1 MPAIKFNNNNNKSN
15 NNNTSSNKATTY
27 NPRLSLLEDVKRQGG
42 EWDASYLNLLFPE
55 IYKNIEAGKYE
66 DMNKKEM
73 ALLQEK
79 IKRQEA
85 EKEAQG
91 IAALESMNEEE
102 LTRKMLQAEASKNNK
117 TQPDG
122 PEIVMKKKPEP
133 PEDLED
139 DRPKGL
145 KDYIRK
151 AFEDP
156 EAIMA
161 FGRALV
167 EGKGISGGLEEY
179 SKEREEGEKEQAAL
193 DAAAADL
200 AFEKQKAEVDALYKA
215 ALSEQALAQAEK
227 SQLGPNEIQIA
238 QAMAMKAGNPAGTP
252 EEMEAYNKAFFEAL
266 QTQITSKKDTG
277 LDLDDTIKILAL
289 TGALTPEKIKELFPI
304 QGGGQATGTAAD
316 NVIFAEG
323 VE

>member
-1 MPAIKFNNNNNKSN
+1 MPAIKFNNNNNTTTSNTNKNKS
-15 NNNTSSNKATTY
+15 STY
-27 NPRLSLLEDVKRQGG
+27 NPRLNLLEDIKEKGG

-55 IYKNIEAGKYE
+55 IYKNIEAGKYK
-66 DMNKKEM
+66 DMNKQEM
-73 ALLQEK
+73 DLLEEK
-79 IKRQEA
+79 IKRQKA
-85 EKEAQG
+85 EEEAQG

-102 LTRKMLQAEASKNNK
+102 LARKMLQAEASKNNK
-117 TQPDG
+117 TKAEG

-139 DRPKGL
+139 GRPKSL

-167 EGKGISGGLEEY
+167 EGKGVSGGLEEY
-179 SKEREEGEKEQAAL
+179 AEEREEGKKEQAAL
-193 DAAAADL
+193 DTAAAEL

-252 EEMEAYNKAFFEAL
+252 KEVEAYNKAFFEAL

-289 TGALTPEKIKELFPI
+289 SGGLTPEKIKELFPL
-304 QGGGQATGTAAD
+304 QGGGQAAGTVTD
-316 NVIFAEG
+316 NVINAPG
-323 VE
+323 VS

>member
-1 MPAIKFNNNNNKSN
+1 MPAIKYKNNNSN
-15 NNNTSSNKATTY
+15 TTTTSSSNKSTTY
-27 NPRLSLLEDVKRQGG
+27 NPRLNLLEDIKEKGS

-55 IYKNIEAGKYE
+55 IYKNIEVGKYAE
-66 DMNKKEM
+66 MNKKEM
-73 ALLQEK
+73 DLLKEK

-85 EKEAQG
+85 EKKAQG

-102 LTRKMLQAEASKNNK
+102 LNRKMLQAEASKNNK
-117 TQPDG
+117 TKPEG
-122 PEIVMKKKPEP
+122 PEIVMKEKPP
-133 PEDLED
+133 IPEDLED
-139 DRPKGL
+139 DRPKSF
-145 KDYIRK
+145 KDFMKK

-156 EAIMA
+156 EAIQA
-161 FGRALV
+161 LGRALV

-179 SKEREEGEKEQAAL
+179 TEEKEAGKKEQAAL

-238 QAMAMKAGNPAGTP
+238 QAMAMKAGSPTGSP
-252 EEMEAYNKAFFEAL
+252 EEIEAYNKAFYQAL

-277 LDLDDTIKILAL
+277 LDLDDTLKILAL
-289 TGALTPEKIKELFPI
+289 TGALTPEKIKELFPV
-304 QGGGQATGTAAD
+304 QGGQTTGTVTD
-316 NVIFAEG
+316 NVINAPG
-323 VE
+323 VS

>member
-1 MPAIKFNNNNNKSN
+1 MPAIKFNNNNTTTSNTNKNKS
-15 NNNTSSNKATTY
+15 STY
-27 NPRLSLLEDVKRQGG
+27 NPRLNLLEDIKEKGG

-55 IYKNIEAGKYE
+55 IYKNIEAGKYK
-66 DMNKKEM
+66 DMNKQEM
-73 ALLQEK
+73 DLLEEK
-79 IKRQEA
+79 IKRQKA
-85 EKEAQG
+85 EEEAQG

-102 LTRKMLQAEASKNNK
+102 LKRKMLQAEASKNNK
-117 TQPDG
+117 TQAEG

-139 DRPKGL
+139 DRPKGI

-167 EGKGISGGLEEY
+167 EGKGVSGGLEEY
-179 SKEREEGEKEQAAL
+179 AEEREEGKKEQAAL
-193 DAAAADL
+193 DTAAAEL

-252 EEMEAYNKAFFEAL
+252 EEVEAYNKAFFEAL

-289 TGALTPEKIKELFPI
+289 SGGLTPEKIKELFPL
-304 QGGGQATGTAAD
+304 QGGGQATGTVTD
-316 NVIFAEG
+316 NVINAPG
-323 VE
+323 VS